1 MANNGTLYRDCA
13 EPIFGLKFKPGGQ
26 AATKDDAMMEP
37 ATEARNVISLGPFG
51 LDASRRLLVKDG
63 TPVELGART
72 LDILVELVSR
82 PNEVVSKND
91 LLAWVWPVTV
101 EEGSLRFHIVSL
113 RKALC
118 DGKDG
123 ARYIATLQGRGYC
136 FVASDRVE
144 EIAAAARFPHAN
156 LPARLIGMFGRER
169 GRRV

>member
-1 MANNGTLYRDCA
+1 
-13 EPIFGLKFKPGGQ
+13 
-26 AATKDDAMMEP
+26 MMEP
-37 ATEARNVISLGPFG
+37 ATEARNVISFGPFS
-51 LDASRRLLVKDG
+51 LDASRRLLMKDG
-63 TPVELGART
+63 TPLELGART
-72 LDILVELVSR
+72 LDILIELVSR

-91 LLAWVWPVTV
+91 LLAQVWPDVTV
-101 EEGSLRFHIVSL
+101 EEGGLRFHIVSL

-123 ARYIATLQGRGYC
+123 ARYIATLKGRGCC

-144 EIAAAARFPHAN
+144 EIAVAARFSHAN